1 MLDSGSCNTF
11 AVDNLDMVALEGSM
25 GFVDTVASLFV
36 ECRFAENTVVAVP
49 MIERTAVDLLA
60 VVALF
65 VERGRVAGHRFG
77 MLLDALAAALLG

>member
-1 MLDSGSCNTF
+1 
-11 AVDNLDMVALEGSM
+11 M
-25 GFVDTVASLFV
+25 GFVDTAASLFV
-36 ECRFAENTVVAVP
+36 ECRFAENTVVAGLVASD
-49 MIERTAVDLLA
+49 MAVAAGFAFVVAAVDLLA